1 MNKSEIRKAINKA
14 VFEFAESLGYMVDD
28 HGEGGRVTF
37 IKYDENNIDNS
48 IEYSRSQQSTC
59 TLNWASKAVKAD
71 ETKIEKF
78 IKHLV
83 TVIK

>member
-1 MNKSEIRKAINKA
+1 MDKSEIRKAINKA
-14 VFEFAESLGYMVDD
+14 VFEFAESLGYMIDD

-37 IKYDENNIDNS
+37 TKPDAKTIDDS

-59 TLNWASKAVKAD
+59 TLNWASKTAKVD

-78 IKHLV
+78 IESIVK
-83 TVIK
+83 TIK

>member
-1 MNKSEIRKAINKA
+1 MNKSEVRKAVNKA
-14 VFEFAESLGYMVDD
+14 VFEFAKSLGYMIDD

-37 IKYDENNIDNS
+37 TKPNAKTIDDS

-59 TLNWASKAVKAD
+59 TLNWASRTTKAD

-78 IKHLV
+78 IERIVKI
-83 TVIK
+83 IK

>member
-1 MNKSEIRKAINKA
+1 MNKSEIRKAVNKA
-14 VFEFAESLGYMVDD
+14 VFEFAESLGYMIDD

-37 IKYDENNIDNS
+37 VKPDEKNIDNS

-59 TLNWASKAVKAD
+59 TLNWASSKIKAD

-78 IKHLV
+78 IERI
-83 TVIK
+83 IKTIK

>member
-1 MNKSEIRKAINKA
+1 MNKSEIRKAVNKA

-37 IKYDENNIDNS
+37 VKPEAKTMDDS

-59 TLNWASKAVKAD
+59 TLNWASEATKAD
-71 ETKIEKF
+71 EIKIEEF
-78 IKHLV
+78 IECI
-83 TVIK
+83 IKTIK

>member
-1 MNKSEIRKAINKA
+1 
-14 VFEFAESLGYMVDD
+14 MVDD

-37 IKYDENNIDNS
+37 VKHDAKTIDDS

-59 TLNWASKAVKAD
+59 TLNWASKSTKAD

-78 IKHLV
+78 IDHIVKI
-83 TVIK
+83 IK

>member
-1 MNKSEIRKAINKA
+1 MNKSEIRKAVNKA
-14 VFEFAESLGYMVDD
+14 VFEFAESLGYMIDD

-37 IKYDENNIDNS
+37 TKPNSKTIDDS

-59 TLNWASKAVKAD
+59 TLNWASRTTKAD

-78 IKHLV
+78 IERIVKI
-83 TVIK
+83 IK

>member
-1 MNKSEIRKAINKA
+1 MNKSEIRKAVNKA

-37 IKYDENNIDNS
+37 VKHDAKTIDDS

-59 TLNWASKAVKAD
+59 TLNWASSKIKAD

-78 IKHLV
+78 IERIVK
-83 TVIK
+83 TIK

>member
-14 VFEFAESLGYMVDD
+14 VFEFAESLGYMIDD

-37 IKYDENNIDNS
+37 IKPDAKTLNDS

-59 TLNWASKAVKAD
+59 TLNWASKAVKTD
-71 ETKIEKF
+71 ESKIEKF
-78 IKHLV
+78 IENIVK
-83 TVIK
+83 TIK